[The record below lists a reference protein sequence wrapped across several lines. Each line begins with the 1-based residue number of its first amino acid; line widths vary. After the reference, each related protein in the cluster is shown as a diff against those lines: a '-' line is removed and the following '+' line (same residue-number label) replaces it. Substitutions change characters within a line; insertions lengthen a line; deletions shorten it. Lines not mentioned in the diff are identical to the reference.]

1 MGKSGQGV
9 ARAATVIM
17 LISVLGKLIGFA
29 REQVIASQFGAT
41 ELTDAFVAAW
51 TVPQMLIGVIAGA
64 IGTALLPVFM
74 QYMGEQDKRQ
84 GLGLLGVTLHL
95 TALLLIIA
103 SGVAFVAAPWITKL
117 LVPDFGPEQQA
128 LTAAM
133 LRVMLPGVLLSG
145 LATLFVFVLNSFKRF
160 AWSALAPLMMNI
172 GIIAT
177 TLLLKDRLG
186 IVGLGWAW
194 LLGMTLQFCFLFW
207 QVKRTEVNLNV
218 KASLRHPGVKQV
230 LVLALPMMVGALFGQ
245 VHLFVDKGLASGLD
259 AGSIAALNYATK
271 LAQLPVGIF
280 VTALATAIYPTLAE
294 YAGRGDK
301 AGLANAAG
309 SGVRLLSLVMLPAAV
324 GLFVLRVPIVRLVF
338 ERGSFD
344 AGATQL
350 TATALAFY
358 SLGLLGVANIQILS
372 RAFYS
377 LQDSF
382 TPVKV
387 NIGAALVNIALAIV
401 LVKPLGHGGI
411 ALANSLAVLGNMV
424 CLVWLL
430 RNKTGQGLGF
440 LASLAKIAAASGIM
454 GGVVYM
460 LYPRLAGLGQIVSL
474 GLAVGA
480 GVIVYLAL
488 VAVLGVEE
496 LSQIVELAK
505 KRLGRGEGDR
515 FSMRG

>member
-51 TVPQMLIGVIAGA
+51 TVPQMLVGLIAGA
-64 IGTALLPVFM
+64 IGTAFLPVFM
-74 QYMGEQDKRQ
+74 QYLGEHDQKQ
-84 GLGLLGVTLHL
+84 GLGLLGVTLRL
-95 TALLLIIA
+95 TALLLVIV
-103 SGVAFVAAPWITKL
+103 SGVTFVAAPWVTRL
-117 LVPDFGPEQQA
+117 LVPDFDLEQQA

-133 LRVMLPGVLLSG
+133 LRIMLPGVLLSG
-145 LATLFVFVLNSFKRF
+145 LSTLCIFVLNSFKRF

-172 GIIAT
+172 GIILA

-186 IVGLGWAW
+186 IVGLGWAT
-194 LLGMTLQFCFLFW
+194 LLGMVLQFCFLFW
-207 QVKRTEVNLNV
+207 QVRKTRVSFNV

-230 LVLALPMMVGALFGQ
+230 LVLALPIMLGTLFGQ
-245 VHLFVDKGLASGLD
+245 FHLVVDKGLASGLD
-259 AGSIAALNYATK
+259 AGSIAALNYAAK

-301 AGLANAAG
+301 AGLATAAG

-324 GLFVLRVPIVRLVF
+324 GLIVLRAPVVRLAF

-344 AGATQL
+344 AGATQM

-358 SLGLLGVANIQILS
+358 SLGLLGVANIQILC

-377 LQDSF
+377 LQDSL

-411 ALANSLAVLGNMV
+411 ALANSLAMIGNML

-430 RNKTGQGLGF
+430 RNKTGQSLGF
-440 LASLAKIAAASGIM
+440 LVSIAKIAAASGIM
-454 GGVVYM
+454 GGVVYL
-460 LYPRLAGLGQIVSL
+460 LYPKLAGLGQIVSL
-474 GLAVGA
+474 GLSVGV
-480 GVIVYLAL
+480 GVVVYLVL
-488 VAVLGVEE
+488 VAALGVEE
-496 LSQIVELAK
+496 LSQVQGLVK
-505 KRLGRGEGDR
+505 KRLGRGEQALG
-515 FSMRG
+515 S